1 MAEVNFDL
9 GCHFFYLSSVKQSV
23 FIGNYKLLSIEGLIY
38 YLKYFSLAVSNRQLS
53 AIKEFSFLYNLFTTI
68 TLCLIKIARCL
79 KCLQIKYIFVEFDSV
94 STL

>member
-9 GCHFFYLSSVKQSV
+9 GCHFLYLSSVTQSV

-38 YLKYFSLAVSNRQLS
+38 YLKYFSNHQLS
-53 AIKEFSFLYNLFTTI
+53 AIKEFSFLYNHFTTI

-79 KCLQIKYIFVEFDSV
+79 ILKQIKYIFVEFDSV